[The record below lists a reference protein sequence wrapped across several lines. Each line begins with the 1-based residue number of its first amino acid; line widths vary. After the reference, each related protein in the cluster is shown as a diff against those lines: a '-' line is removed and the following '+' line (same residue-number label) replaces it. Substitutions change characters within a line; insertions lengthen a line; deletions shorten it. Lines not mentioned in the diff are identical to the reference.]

1 MNRFLINYAWDIL
14 DLGQI
19 NHVDNSVARDMFCE
33 NLSTYG
39 TDAYPGY
46 PGADVDYAAVS
57 AAWQAMSPEDQ
68 AEAKR
73 ACGSFMRDCYD
84 DISETRRVGSLA
96 KFLDIAAH
104 YDMVPEEAAPDLLL
118 YRHAWDIWDK
128 ADAEGI
134 TLAQAKDQFV
144 EGLEGWG
151 NLSEAQKAEEADWF
165 AAKVVGY
172 DKGLQ
177 YARLTGDR
185 ALFESILASR

>member
-14 DLGQI
+14 DLGEA

-46 PGADVDYAAVS
+46 PGADVDYASLS

-68 AEAKR
+68 ADAKISC
-73 ACGSFMRDCYD
+73 ANFMKDCYD
-84 DISETRRVGSLA
+84 EISETRRVGSPA
-96 KFLDIAAH
+96 KFYDIAAH
-104 YDMVPEEAAPDLLL
+104 YEAEPVEKPNYIL
-118 YRHAWDIWDK
+118 YTHAWDIWDK
-128 ADAEGI
+128 AEADG
-134 TLAQAKDQFV
+134 TDLATAQKAYV
-144 EGLEGWG
+144 ETLEGWG
-151 NLSEAQKAEEADWF
+151 NLSEAQQADEAAWF
-165 AAKVVGY
+165 ALKVAPY

-177 YARLTGDR
+177 YARLTDDR